1 METSPVE
8 KEVIAEK
15 KTIVK
20 QEQPKKAEK
29 KRDVKAERKQAVK
42 EQKQEV
48 V

>member
-20 QEQPKKAEK
+20 QE
-29 KRDVKAERKQAVK
+29 
-42 EQKQEV
+42 
-48 V
+48 